1 MRGGR
6 IDKKRREEIRQEQ
19 GHFFKKKKHFKG
31 PDGKVFYLNGLKSKY
46 TYLRPATTAKFL
58 EFINTEL

>member
-6 IDKKRREEIRQEQ
+6 IDRKRREEIIKGH
-19 GHFFKKKKHFKG
+19 GHFFKEKMHFKG
-31 PDGKVFYLNGLKSKY
+31 PDGKVFYLNGPKSKY

-58 EFINTEL
+58 EFINK